1 MNLAAGNGWGG
12 SANPNLRPKRRS
24 SLSYMIPLAIVKTY
38 RFIPPSI
45 RALWSFGTSSSHLAL
60 ASPSWTSLLY
70 HGTPKFSGKDGT
82 WDQVTKFGT
91 DTYNTGWPEGT
102 PGTSM
107 KVFKMFVKG
116 WMLLPF
122 MLLLPD
128 WGGAPGWGPS
138 SSVRS
143 PDLPPIGW

>member
-82 WDQVTKFGT
+82 
-91 DTYNTGWPEGT
+91 
-102 PGTSM
+102 
-107 KVFKMFVKG
+107 
-116 WMLLPF
+116 
-122 MLLLPD
+122 
-128 WGGAPGWGPS
+128 
-138 SSVRS
+138 
-143 PDLPPIGW
+143 